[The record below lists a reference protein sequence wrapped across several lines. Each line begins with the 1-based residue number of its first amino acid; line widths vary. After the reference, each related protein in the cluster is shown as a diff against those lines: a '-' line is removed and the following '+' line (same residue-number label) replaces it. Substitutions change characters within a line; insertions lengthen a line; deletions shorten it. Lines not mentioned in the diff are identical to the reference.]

1 MSRFR
6 TRDGWLLYEGTLG
19 VIAGQV
25 LHSDINVQQSYI
37 DVTSVDSP
45 GRITIPEYTE
55 ITFNAV
61 MGGDMEWNRNPSHG
75 DMPDIKALLALAR
88 RHPDEYDELRLGEAV
103 LKALGG

>member
-1 MSRFR
+1 MSRR
-6 TRDGWLLYEGTLG
+6 IRDGWLLYEGILG

-25 LHSDINVQQSYI
+25 LHSDISVQHSYL
-37 DVTSVDSP
+37 DVTSVASP
-45 GRITIPEYTE
+45 VRQLAHGYTE
-55 ITFNAV
+55 ITFTAV
-61 MGGDMEWNRNPSHG
+61 LAEDMEWNRNPSGG

>member
-1 MSRFR
+1 
-6 TRDGWLLYEGTLG
+6 LYEGTLG

-25 LHSDINVQQSYI
+25 LHSDISVRQGFLDI
-37 DVTSVDSP
+37 TSIESP
-45 GRITIPEYTE
+45 YRQTVRGVTE
-55 ITFNAV
+55 ITFTAE
-61 MGGDMEWNRNPSHG
+61 MGENMEWNRSPSGG